1 MASLDAF
8 PRRGGVDGERVDA
21 ARKFVRKFSINQAV
35 ALESGLTFERLRY
48 DIDLEMSLP
57 ARPVPGMAFV
67 LVRFVHHLE
76 ALRLESLGQLLCDQI
91 GGSHAARLG
100 EGRLRVNGCF
110 AAIQGH
116 PSNVKP

>member
-1 MASLDAF
+1 MTSLDAF

-76 ALRLESLGQLLCDQI
+76 ALRLESLGQLLCDEI
-91 GGSHAARLG
+91 GGAHAARITR
-100 EGRLRVNGCF
+100 GRRAGQWRRRAVRGR
-110 AAIQGH
+110 GTV
-116 PSNVKP
+116 VKS